1 MAAATVPSTVQR
13 IRVLSDRCRPIAPR
27 MTRSR
32 MSAPAGTPSWLR
44 SRVRRPFGGSYHRS
58 MTETVPAGYSRP
70 EAAKRAGVEVDY
82 VGRLVELGILGPH
95 EQDRFSPGDVR
106 RVQMVRSLEGAGIP
120 LDRLAAAIHRGDL
133 SLDFMDTA
141 TYERF
146 SALASETF
154 RELSARTG
162 VPLHLLMLIR
172 EAIGSAQP
180 TPDDRVR
187 EDELAVVPFIE
198 LQVKNG
204 FRPAAIERLLRAHGD
219 SLRRITDSEADWWRS
234 EVITPRLQGGRGS
247 AEIAGLEFSDQMT
260 ALSERALLAMY
271 HAHQM
276 HAWTANIIAGFETLL
291 AKAGLYSRLD
301 RPPAMCFLDISGYT
315 RLTQEKGDAAAAEL
329 AEQLARLVQRT
340 SVQHGGR
347 PVKWLGDG
355 VMFFF
360 KDPGPGVVA
369 ALDMLDGIRE
379 AGLPPAHVGLHA
391 GPVLFQDGDYFGQTV
406 NVASRIAEYARP
418 GEVLVSQEVLAASEG
433 AVASFTEIG
442 PVEPKGVSGT
452 VRLHAAH
459 RLN

>member
-1 MAAATVPSTVQR
+1 MSWNQTQSNRKVAGRRRDRHRRGEYGRGDRAVDRPAHTGPERPVPADRAAHDTVKDVRARRRAFLASIPCPKAVR
-13 IRVLSDRCRPIAPR
+13 RVLSSVHDRNRP
-27 MTRSR
+27 
-32 MSAPAGTPSWLR
+32 G
-44 SRVRRPFGGSYHRS
+44 RVLKTGG
-58 MTETVPAGYSRP
+58 
-70 EAAKRAGVEVDY
+70 AGVEVDY

-234 EVITPRLQGGRGS
+234 WMR
-247 AEIAGLEFSDQMT
+247 
-260 ALSERALLAMY
+260 
-271 HAHQM
+271 
-276 HAWTANIIAGFETLL
+276 
-291 AKAGLYSRLD
+291 
-301 RPPAMCFLDISGYT
+301 
-315 RLTQEKGDAAAAEL
+315 
-329 AEQLARLVQRT
+329 
-340 SVQHGGR
+340 
-347 PVKWLGDG
+347 
-355 VMFFF
+355 
-360 KDPGPGVVA
+360 
-369 ALDMLDGIRE
+369 
-379 AGLPPAHVGLHA
+379 
-391 GPVLFQDGDYFGQTV
+391 
-406 NVASRIAEYARP
+406 
-418 GEVLVSQEVLAASEG
+418 
-433 AVASFTEIG
+433 
-442 PVEPKGVSGT
+442 
-452 VRLHAAH
+452 
-459 RLN
+459 